1 MPAVRWAM
9 HGGLEQLGEMRAAKS
24 APDFIRRT
32 PVVGNVTCETGVP
45 ASHHLGERSRRQ
57 QQQRTRGRRGLELGA
72 RVTVD
77 FHADR
82 ELDHS
87 RFRPLAHRFVSSL
100 LLTYY
105 FLQCRSSPE
114 PTRYLISNL
123 ILPF

>member
-1 MPAVRWAM
+1 M

-32 PVVGNVTCETGVP
+32 PG
-45 ASHHLGERSRRQ
+45 RRQ
-57 QQQRTRGRRGLELGA
+57 RDLREPACRPRTTWASVLADSSSRTRGRRGLELGA

-114 PTRYLISNL
+114 PTRYLISEPHL
-123 ILPF
+123 TVLKRLAY